1 MQTALGVTDATASTA
16 NYVNGAN
23 SGVTVFYDPTNPAF
37 PYRIA
42 LPSGAAGTSSSNSI
56 AASGSSSSS
65 SSSTPSSSTEA
76 VTQIINGVSQTFIRG
91 KHLNSIDIS
100 TQEGAS
106 QAVEILDIAIE
117 TIASNRARLGAVI
130 NRLNSTIDNLVAQ
143 SSNTEIA
150 RGRIMDADFAAEMA
164 KLVKYQVLSQA
175 ATQVL
180 TRANGS
186 GQNAMRLIS

>member
-1 MQTALGVTDATASTA
+1 MTDATASTA

-23 SGVTVFYDPTNPAF
+23 SGVTVYYDPTSPSF

-42 LPSGAAGTSSSNSI
+42 LPSGAAGTSSSNAI

-65 SSSTPSSSTEA
+65 SSGSSSSSEA
-76 VTQIINGVSQTFIRG
+76 ITQIIDGVSQTFIPG

-100 TQEGAS
+100 TQAGAS

-143 SSNTEIA
+143 SSNTEVA
-150 RGRIMDADFAAEMA
+150 KGRIMDADFALEMA